1 MFLLV
6 ISSPLGNVKAALFVV
21 SNGFNLF
28 LLFINSPSG
37 SMIASGL
44 SVTTF
49 VVSVVSLTTTTGEVA
64 LLLVVGV
71 SVSTVTVVVVVV
83 APVVAVVVVVAMAF
97 PPLVVSSVVAILT
110 SVSINSYLRATSL
123 GCDIL
128 CHYSVTRKK
137 KEYTFWQ
144 LPIEKQQVRIAAVSS
159 ESRECLK
166 RGVSLKSNL
175 RMLR

>member
-71 SVSTVTVVVVVV
+71 SMSTVSVTTVVVV
-83 APVVAVVVVVAMAF
+83 APVVAVLVVVVAMAF
-97 PPLVVSSVVAILT
+97 PPLAVSSVVATLV
-110 SVSINSYLRATSL
+110 SVSINSYLRAASL

-128 CHYSVTRKK
+128 LCHYSVTHTT
-137 KEYTFWQ
+137 EE
-144 LPIEKQQVRIAAVSS
+144 EKSTLLAAS
-159 ESRECLK
+159 K
-166 RGVSLKSNL
+166 
-175 RMLR
+175 

>member
-71 SVSTVTVVVVVV
+71 SVSTVSVTAVVVV
-83 APVVAVVVVVAMAF
+83 APVVAVLVVVVAMAF

-128 CHYSVTRKK
+128 CHYSLTHDRRRKS
-137 KEYTFWQ
+137 TLFGSFQ
-144 LPIEKQQVRIAAVSS
+144 LR
-159 ESRECLK
+159 
-166 RGVSLKSNL
+166 SNKYE
-175 RMLR
+175 